1 MSPLPPTLSP
11 LLTAAVRHLLTA
23 LAGFLLARGLI
34 HPDSENALIQTASGL
49 ALGAIG
55 FGWSMARAGR
65 LGQQART
72 LTEALD
78 RLLWACTPTDPGTV
92 TQTSDNQGGPVVT
105 TVTTPLAPPPPAPS
119 DWPAPSAPA
128 AAPAAPLPPG
138 GWPLPPT

>member
-78 RLLWACTPTDPGTV
+78 RLWASTPTPTDPGTV

-105 TVTTPLAPPPPAPS
+105 TVTTPLAPNAPYPAS
-119 DWPAPSAPA
+119 D
-128 AAPAAPLPPG
+128 PAAPPAAPPVAPPAANA
-138 GWPLPPT
+138 WPASPA